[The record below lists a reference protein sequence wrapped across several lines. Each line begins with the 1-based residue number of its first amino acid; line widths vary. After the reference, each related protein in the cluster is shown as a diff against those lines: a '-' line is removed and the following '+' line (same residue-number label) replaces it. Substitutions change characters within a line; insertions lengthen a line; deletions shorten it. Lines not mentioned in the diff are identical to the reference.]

1 MKNTTTP
8 SSETAEEAK
17 EPNTQSGKIAKR
29 IFLGIDA
36 HVRFYQVCRK
46 LDQSGMQPVQSF
58 TLEALLLFCYK
69 QLALADEV
77 HAVYE
82 AGPLG
87 YVLYRRLTEM
97 GIKAYVCAPECLEQ
111 NKRKYNKIDC
121 RKLTSRLYSL
131 VNGDRYAM
139 RVVRVP
145 SPEQEILRAQSRQ
158 YDQLMR
164 TRKAIAAQGRGLML
178 SQGYS
183 VKGVWWRPRAFR
195 RIKAI
200 VPPWI
205 SAELELWQTNLRTL
219 DQQMLELKVKLA
231 KSCEGLRPK
240 GFGALSLT
248 QLDREI
254 FDYPRFSNRRQV
266 GCFGGLCPSEHS
278 TGDPGAQRLGSITK
292 VGSGRIRTILIEM
305 VWRLVRFQPDY
316 PPIVKWHARLTGTN
330 KVLKK
335 KAAVAVARQLLIDIW
350 RIRTG
355 RKTAQELGLKLIG
368 LK

>member
-1 MKNTTTP
+1 MKTIKTP
-8 SSETAEEAK
+8 NSETAEQATEAK
-17 EPNTQSGKIAKR
+17 AQSGKIAKR

-36 HVRFYQVCRK
+36 HVRSYQVCRK

-58 TLEALLLFCYK
+58 GLESLLLFCHK
-69 QLALADEV
+69 QLALAEEV
-77 HAVYE
+77 YAVYE

-87 YVLYRRLTEM
+87 YVLYRRLREL
-97 GIKAYVCAPECLEQ
+97 GIKTYVCAPECLEQ
-111 NKRKYNKIDC
+111 NKRKNNKIDC
-121 RKLTSRLYSL
+121 RKLASRLYSL

-139 RVVRVP
+139 RVVCVP
-145 SPEQEILRAQSRQ
+145 SPEQESLRAQSRQ
-158 YDQLMR
+158 YNQLVR
-164 TRKAIAAQGRGLML
+164 TRQAIAAQGRGLLL

-183 VKGVWWRPRAFR
+183 GKGAWWRPRAFSH
-195 RIKAI
+195 IKTM
-200 VPPWI
+200 VPQWI
-205 SAELELWQTNLRTL
+205 TGELELWRTNLVSL
-219 DQQMLELKVKLA
+219 DQQLVELKLKLG
-231 KSCEGLRPK
+231 KSSEGPRPK

-254 FDYPRFSNRRQV
+254 FNYGRFSNRRQV

-292 VGSGRIRTILIEM
+292 VGSARIRTILIEM

-316 PPIVKWHARLTGTN
+316 PPIVKWQARLTGTN

-368 LK
+368 